1 MPLDLVIPDLL
12 AAPAQVRMPAL
23 ERWIA
28 RGERTTL
35 PAPSAEALLARA
47 YGFEGHVPVAGI
59 TLAGDGHP
67 DVRPWLRADPIHLE
81 LRQDGVVLREAAQL
95 DVTRDEAALLV
106 AELQGLFAGD
116 GFEFLAPAPQRWY
129 VRVPPGEV
137 PVTVPL
143 HEAVGRNVF
152 GLLPRGTGR
161 VNWPSALTE
170 VQMLFSHH
178 AVNVRRESRGQP
190 AINSVWFWGEGR
202 LPGTVPAT
210 YALVYA
216 DDAFARGLGVLSST
230 RVMAVPR
237 GVDEL
242 DAVREGESVV
252 AVLDAP
258 SQALHRG
265 DAEGFRQAA
274 EALDERWFVPLQAA
288 IERFEQVNLFLQ
300 RGGVTL
306 VVRVRSSASWRFYR
320 RARPLSAHA

>member
-23 ERWIA
+23 ERWVA
-28 RGERTTL
+28 RGERSTL
-35 PAPSAEALLARA
+35 PAVGAESLLARA
-47 YGFEGHVPVAGI
+47 YGFEGQVPVAGV

-67 DVRPWLRADPIHLE
+67 DVRPWLRADPVHLE
-81 LRQDGVVLREAAQL
+81 LKQDGVVLREAAQL

-106 AELQGLFAGD
+106 AELQGLFASD

-143 HEAVGRNVF
+143 HEAAGRNVF

-170 VQMLFSHH
+170 VQMLFSNH
-178 AVNVRRESRGQP
+178 AVNVRREARGQP

-202 LPGTVPAT
+202 MPGTVPPT
-210 YALVYA
+210 YAMVYA

-230 RVMAVPR
+230 RVIDVPR
-237 GVDEL
+237 GVEEL
-242 DAVREGESVV
+242 DAVRPGESVL
-252 AVLDAP
+252 AVLDGP
-258 SQALHRG
+258 SHALHRG
-265 DAEGFRQAA
+265 DLEAFRRAA
-274 EALDERWFVPLQAA
+274 ETLDEGWFVPLQAA
-288 IERFEQVNLFLQ
+288 IDRFEQVNLFLP
-300 RGGVTL
+300 RAADTL
-306 VVRVRSSASWRFYR
+306 VVRVRSSARWRFYR